1 VKAFENA
8 LAALNDRELL
18 AHHVFVWLMQKCE
31 GFRGYLFLKDAR
43 GARLAASN
51 DQREPPDA
59 VLQLAARGLGS
70 MSMDDVT
77 THCGPVELNTH
88 NERMPAKR
96 ENEAASAEILHVHLL
111 SFVRAERFC
120 AEGALVLRGTHT
132 KPPRLRY
139 DLLQVAAKHLRRV
152 HAAATSQALHSP
164 PPTTD
169 HSAAN

>member
-1 VKAFENA
+1 
-8 LAALNDRELL
+8 L
-18 AHHVFVWLMQKCE
+18 
-31 GFRGYLFLKDAR
+31 RGYLFLKDAK

-51 DQREPPDA
+51 DLREPPDA

-70 MSMDDVT
+70 VSMDDVT
-77 THCGPVELNTH
+77 THCGPVELNTQGD
-88 NERMPAKR
+88 RATVKR
-96 ENEAASAEILHVHLL
+96 ENEATSAEILHVHLL

-139 DLLQVAAKHLRRV
+139 ELLQVAAKHLRRV
-152 HAAATSQALHSP
+152 HVTATSQTLSGPA
-164 PPTTD
+164 PTPD